1 MVRAYCPPERTAGM
15 VRAHGPPTRS
25 LGTARRPGSAGPLR
39 RTTGTGRFA
48 RRRRSLFSMRPPGQ
62 PEDMSAL
69 AIILLIVGII
79 LIVAGV
85 MALLRKQMLWGIVLI
100 VVGVI
105 ITPGGM
111 IFG

>member
-1 MVRAYCPPERTAGM
+1 
-15 VRAHGPPTRS
+15 
-25 LGTARRPGSAGPLR
+25 
-39 RTTGTGRFA
+39 
-48 RRRRSLFSMRPPGQ
+48 
-62 PEDMSAL
+62 MSAL